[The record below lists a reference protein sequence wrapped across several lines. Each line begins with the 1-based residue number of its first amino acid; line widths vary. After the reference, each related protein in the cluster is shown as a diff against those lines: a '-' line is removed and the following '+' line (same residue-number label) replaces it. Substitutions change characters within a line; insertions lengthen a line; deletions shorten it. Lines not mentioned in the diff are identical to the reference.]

1 MNTLKDNILD
11 LRSKGYSYNKIVEE
25 LGCAKSTVAYHLS
38 DNIKRSKKEWKERN
52 KTAVSVTKKINYF
65 HMTYKPKPNYK
76 FHPRDKERSTPLNQR
91 VNQKIQAFIGN
102 KYGRYGKSTVTRTRS
117 TFGIKDVKR
126 DFDNSPYC
134 FYTGRPLVWENTGD
148 WHMDHFI
155 PRAKGGLSVYSNM
168 RISCKEANIA
178 KSDLYFEDLLKLC
191 EDILTHNGAKV
202 EWQQ

>member
-1 MNTLKDNILD
+1 MSTLKDNILE

-25 LGCAKSTVAYHLS
+25 LGCGKSTVSYHLS
-38 DNIKRSKKEWKERN
+38 DKTKRSKKEWKQRN
-52 KTAVSVTKKINYF
+52 KASVSITKKINYF
-65 HMTYKPKPNYK
+65 HKTYKPKPNYTIS
-76 FHPRDKERSTPLNQR
+76 RGKERKTPIKGRINR
-91 VNQKIQAFIGN
+91 KIQTFIGN
-102 KYGRYGKSTVTRTRS
+102 SYGRYGKKTMTRTRS

-126 DFDNSPYC
+126 DFDKSPNC

-148 WHMDHFI
+148 WHMDHYI
-155 PRAKGGLSVYSNM
+155 PRSKGGSFLYSNM